1 MKKIVATAVVIASA
15 CGVFG
20 GGEILAENT
29 ITHTVKK
36 GDTLWDLSG
45 NYLDNPLLWPK
56 IWNINPGI
64 AHPHWIYPG
73 QVFKIPGQGSAPAMA
88 RPADSGVG
96 PVASDSSALAKA
108 GMASFSEPL
117 PLLVVKKDLP
127 PPELQAKAGQE
138 SVQALDYGQG
148 IGMLTNE
155 IPNEGRVLHTEQGW
169 KGAAVGEAIL
179 ISAPGA
185 PVGRQFGVYRDMGK
199 VESLSY
205 FGASPGHL
213 LADIAVVEIVASD
226 ASGQRGVI
234 RQAFA
239 EVKTGD
245 VLGPVQER
253 TKVSPRPAQA
263 GTAPANGSVVAFYFM
278 RQLAGPG
285 DIVYLNIGANQG
297 LMPGDLLSVAG
308 TDQAEVR
315 TSGEIMIL
323 RVAAN
328 TAAAVVT
335 KRSAHE
341 VRRGD
346 VVGVPVL

>member
-1 MKKIVATAVVIASA
+1 MRKIVATAVIIASA

-20 GGEILAENT
+20 GKEILAKNT
-29 ITHTVKK
+29 SIHTVKK

-64 AHPHWIYPG
+64 ANPHWIYPG
-73 QVFKIPGQGSAPAMA
+73 QLVKIPGQGSTLAMDKS
-88 RPADSGVG
+88 ADNGVG
-96 PVASDSSALAKA
+96 PVASNSSALAKA

-117 PLLVVKKDLP
+117 PLIMVKKDQ
-127 PPELQAKAGQE
+127 LQNEVQGKANYEG
-138 SVQALDYGQG
+138 VPALDYGQG

-155 IPNEGRVLHTEQGW
+155 IPSEGQVLHTQQGW
-169 KGAAVGEAIL
+169 QSAAVGEVIL

-199 VESLSY
+199 VDSLSY
-205 FGASPGHL
+205 YGTSPGHL
-213 LADIAVVEIVASD
+213 LADIAIVEIVASD
-226 ASGQRGVI
+226 ASGQRAVI

-245 VLGPVQER
+245 VLGRVQER
-253 TKVSPRPAQA
+253 TKVSPRPFQA
-263 GTAPANGSVVAFYFM
+263 GTATANGSVVAFHFK

-297 LMPGDLLSVAG
+297 LVPGDLLSVAG
-308 TDQAEVR
+308 TDQAAVR

-346 VVGVPVL
+346 VVGPPVM